1 MQEYLAIN
9 EIYQGDARELLPQI
23 APNSIA
29 CSVWSPPYHVGKDY
43 EKQYSYEEWISLIKD
58 VIRLHYTIIKPGGF
72 LVVNIA
78 DILCFADN
86 KMPKIQAMNL
96 RRQKSKITKEEILK
110 AKQEHPSY
118 NRDQLAALLGV
129 SEQTIDRRL
138 NGNNVRGGKYA
149 TQTRVHLVSGM
160 VEEAGSAAGFYL
172 YDRRV
177 WVKDAAWE
185 NSKWHTLSYRS
196 VDEFE
201 YLFFFWKPGITVID
215 RNKLTPEEWVRWG
228 SRGVWMI
235 ASVRANDD
243 HEAKFPMELPRRVIR
258 LLTASEDTV
267 LDCFMGSGTTAIAAI
282 REGRNYIGIELQ
294 EQYVKLAKE
303 TISEESRKEN
313 FMRGSLIRYDE
324 KQEVPEQFVLLDR

>member
-1 MQEYLAIN
+1 
-9 EIYQGDARELLPQI
+9 
-23 APNSIA
+23 
-29 CSVWSPPYHVGKDY
+29 
-43 EKQYSYEEWISLIKD
+43 
-58 VIRLHYTIIKPGGF
+58 
-72 LVVNIA
+72 
-78 DILCFADN
+78 
-86 KMPKIQAMNL
+86 
-96 RRQKSKITKEEILK
+96 
-110 AKQEHPSY
+110 
-118 NRDQLAALLGV
+118 
-129 SEQTIDRRL
+129 
-138 NGNNVRGGKYA
+138 
-149 TQTRVHLVSGM
+149 M